1 MKVKS
6 PQDLGAAA
14 VFIVIGS
21 VGIYSGLEL
30 DFGTAAKMGPGY
42 FPVILSALILALG
55 VGLALKSLKTYG
67 PDIEP
72 VQLRPIAAIVAAVL
86 LFGFVLKA
94 LGLVLAAVILTLVCA
109 FGRRRV
115 NLRETLLLGA
125 GLAVFSA
132 VVFVYA
138 LSQPLPLWWGE

>member
-6 PQDLGAAA
+6 PQDLGAAV

-21 VGIYSGLEL
+21 GGIYSGLDL

-55 VGLALKSLKTYG
+55 LGLVLKSLRTSG
-67 PDIEP
+67 PDVEP
-72 VQLRPIAAIVAAVL
+72 MQLRPITAIVAAVI
-86 LFGFVLKA
+86 LFGFVLKW
-94 LGLVLAAVILTLVCA
+94 LGLVLAAAVLTLVCA
-109 FGRRRV
+109 YGRRSV
-115 NLRETLLLGA
+115 NLRETFLLGA

-132 VVFVYA
+132 LVFVYA